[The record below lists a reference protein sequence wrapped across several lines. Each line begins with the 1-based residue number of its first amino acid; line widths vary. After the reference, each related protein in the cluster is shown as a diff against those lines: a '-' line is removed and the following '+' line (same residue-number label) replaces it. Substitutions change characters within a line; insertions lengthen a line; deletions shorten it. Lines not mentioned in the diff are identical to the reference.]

1 MSKYFISLL
10 CVITFGSGIAQKQ
23 EPVQDSITRKY
34 SYGLRVGIDLS
45 RPTLSF
51 LKDNYTGLELV
62 GDFRLT
68 ERWWLAAELGNEE
81 RQQEET
87 VGALPLYTYTA
98 SGSYIK
104 AGADYNTYTN
114 WFGMRNQ
121 IHIGGRYAFSTFSQT
136 VENFRFYDSNRFFSP
151 NEFVLGED
159 TPREISGLSAT
170 WLEFVVG
177 MKAEVFKNIYV
188 GISARLA
195 HLVTNSEDDNFKN
208 LWIPGF
214 NKVTENAKWGVG
226 FNYTLS
232 YYLPLY
238 KKIKKKKEES
248 ATTKN

>member
-1 MSKYFISLL
+1 MSKYFISLICL
-10 CVITFGSGIAQKQ
+10 LGTMTVLAQNEERQKDT
-23 EPVQDSITRKY
+23 VTRKY
-34 SYGLRVGIDLS
+34 SYGLRVGVDLS
-45 RPTLSF
+45 RPALSF

-81 RQQEET
+81 RQQDET
-87 VGALPLYTYTA
+87 AGEFALYSYTS
-98 SGSYIK
+98 SGSYLK

-114 WFGMRNQ
+114 WYGMRNQ

-136 VENFRFYDSNRFFSP
+136 LANFRYFDSNRFFSP
-151 NEFVLGED
+151 NEFVLGSDE
-159 TPREISGLSAT
+159 ELEFSSLNAS

-177 MKAEVFKNIYV
+177 MKAELFTNIYV

-195 HLVTNSEDDNFKN
+195 HLVTNTEDDNFRN

-214 NKVTENAKWGVG
+214 NRVTEGSNWGVG

-232 YYLPLY
+232 YFLPLY
-238 KKIKKKKEES
+238 KKVKKKKEEE
-248 ATTKN
+248 APLE